1 MSVQFGKYSFDG
13 KPVDIHEFS
22 EFRNVLAP
30 FDPDGQ
36 SHLCKDNFGVLY
48 SALHSTKES
57 RCEKQPHVSESGL
70 VLTWDGRL
78 DNRKD
83 LIDELEEE
91 LSLDSTDLE
100 IVAAGQERW
109 GSDLLPRLIGDWALS
124 VWNPNDQSLV
134 LARDF
139 VGTRHLYYCVENE
152 QVTWCTILD
161 PLVQLARHPFELE
174 KEYLAGWLSFF
185 PATHLTPYVGI
196 HAVPPACFIRF
207 TGGSAEVKKYWD
219 FNSSKQI
226 RYRTDEQYEDHFR
239 SAFKESVRRRLRC
252 DSPIFAELSG
262 GMDSSSIVC
271 MADEIA
277 LPEQPASNAI
287 ETVSYYDDSEPNCD
301 DRSYFTL
308 IERKRG
314 RKGCHIDLSEHNCVA
329 AFDPRGPFTPIPG
342 LKDDSDDVIGL
353 ATLMRSKGFCT
364 LLSGFGGDEVTGGV
378 PTPIPELADL
388 FARAQLRTL
397 VGQLKLWALQ
407 KRKPWFHLFLET
419 IQEFL
424 PECFVRS
431 PQSSLPPA
439 WLRDDFA
446 DQHRAALLPDRER
459 ARIFGPLP
467 SFQMNVKVLEI
478 LRRQLGCNPPECPS
492 LYEKRYPYLDR
503 DLLEFLFAIPREQLV
518 RPGQRRSLMRRAL
531 IGIVPGEI
539 LNRRRKAFVV
549 RGPISH
555 IVNHWSE
562 VLEFSRKSVM
572 AALGIVDKESFL
584 QTLDAVRV
592 GSEVAVI
599 PLLRAFAMEQWLRN
613 SEVRKCLA
621 IRDIGET
628 GLISHSRQP
637 ELCA

>member
-22 EFRNVLAP
+22 EFRNMLAP
-30 FDPDGQ
+30 FDPGGQ
-36 SHLCKDNFGVLY
+36 GHLCKDNFGVLY

-57 RCEKQPHVSESGL
+57 RCEKQPHVSKSGL

-83 LIDELEEE
+83 LIDELGDA
-91 LSLDSTDLE
+91 LCSDSTDLE

-139 VGTRHLYYCVENE
+139 VGTRHLYYRVENE

-174 KEYLAGWLSFF
+174 KEYIAGWLSFF

-196 HAVPPACFIRF
+196 HAVPPSCFIRF

-277 LPEQPASNAI
+277 SLEQSASNEI

-301 DRSYFTL
+301 DRTYFTL
-308 IERKRG
+308 IEQKRG
-314 RKGCHIDLSEHNCVA
+314 RKGCHIDLSEHNCVV

-342 LKDDSDDVIGL
+342 LRDDSDDMIGL
-353 ATLMRSKGFCT
+353 ATLMRSKGSCT
-364 LLSGFGGDEVTGGV
+364 LLSGFGGDEVTGGI

-407 KRKPWFHLFLET
+407 KRRPWFHLFLET
-419 IQEFL
+419 IQEFPPRMPRPIPTVKPAAGVAARRL
-424 PECFVRS
+424 CRS
-431 PQSSLPPA
+431 A
-439 WLRDDFA
+439 WRGLA
-446 DQHRAALLPDRER
+446 AGSRASPHFRFTAQLSDE
-459 ARIFGPLP
+459 
-467 SFQMNVKVLEI
+467 LEGI
-478 LRRQLGCNPPECPS
+478 GNPPQAAGMQSTRMRVSIREALS
-492 LYEKRYPYLDR
+492 LS
-503 DLLEFLFAIPREQLV
+503 
-518 RPGQRRSLMRRAL
+518 RS
-531 IGIVPGEI
+531 
-539 LNRRRKAFVV
+539 
-549 RGPISH
+549 
-555 IVNHWSE
+555 
-562 VLEFSRKSVM
+562 
-572 AALGIVDKESFL
+572 
-584 QTLDAVRV
+584 
-592 GSEVAVI
+592 
-599 PLLRAFAMEQWLRN
+599 
-613 SEVRKCLA
+613 
-621 IRDIGET
+621 
-628 GLISHSRQP
+628 
-637 ELCA
+637 

>member
-1 MSVQFGKYSFDG
+1 M
-13 KPVDIHEFS
+13 
-22 EFRNVLAP
+22 
-30 FDPDGQ
+30 
-36 SHLCKDNFGVLY
+36 
-48 SALHSTKES
+48 
-57 RCEKQPHVSESGL
+57 
-70 VLTWDGRL
+70 
-78 DNRKD
+78 
-83 LIDELEEE
+83 
-91 LSLDSTDLE
+91 
-100 IVAAGQERW
+100 
-109 GSDLLPRLIGDWALS
+109 
-124 VWNPNDQSLV
+124 
-134 LARDF
+134 
-139 VGTRHLYYCVENE
+139 
-152 QVTWCTILD
+152 
-161 PLVQLARHPFELE
+161 
-174 KEYLAGWLSFF
+174 
-185 PATHLTPYVGI
+185 
-196 HAVPPACFIRF
+196 
-207 TGGSAEVKKYWD
+207 
-219 FNSSKQI
+219 
-226 RYRTDEQYEDHFR
+226 
-239 SAFKESVRRRLRC
+239 
-252 DSPIFAELSG
+252 
-262 GMDSSSIVC
+262 
-271 MADEIA
+271 
-277 LPEQPASNAI
+277 
-287 ETVSYYDDSEPNCD
+287 SYYDDSEPNCD

-314 RKGCHIDLSEHNCVA
+314 RKGCNRLKRAQLCCRLRSSWAVHPH
-329 AFDPRGPFTPIPG
+329 TG

-397 VGQLKLWALQ
+397 VGRLKLWALQ